1 MKDDDLIEAINNG
14 QVKSAYLDVFHQEP
28 LNEDHPFWLNKSI
41 YITPHIASITNPETA
56 ILQVVDNYK
65 RLKKNEVLQNI
76 VDLKRGY

>member
-1 MKDDDLIEAINNG
+1 MKEDDLIEAINNG

-65 RLKKNEVLQNI
+65 RFKVDEELLHR
-76 VDLKRGY
+76 VDLVRGY